1 MSSDVARGVYS
12 SSKKSS
18 KIDSKRNL
26 HNSADPVLSTTVTL
40 QAIDKYAERNHSAK
54 SLEGAKYKDRPNT
67 SKNNKKFKDKKA
79 EAQLRRHDEK
89 RVAAAVM
96 AAEAEILDTEVGGF
110 IETENEMERTH
121 KLKQT
126 ELSSHVDEQTSD
138 QIYDLSLTS
147 YSPYNVTYDRPGR
160 HLLLTGRTGHVA
172 IMDALTRTLQR
183 ELFLT
188 DNGKELNDIRS
199 STFLHNSSMFALAE
213 KKHVFIYDSVTGAEV
228 HRLGDHID
236 PLAIDYLP
244 YHWLL
249 ASVGRAGFLKYTD
262 TSTGDKVSEHRTKLG
277 PCSVMRHNPYNA
289 VMHLGHG
296 NGVVTMWSPSVSQ
309 PLVKILAHRG
319 PVVSLAND
327 LGGNFMVTAGSDM
340 QVKVWDVRTFKV
352 VHSYFSRRAVC
363 DLDISQTGVLAVG
376 SGTDV
381 TFWKDAIREKQKE
394 PYMKHRVLNGG
405 VQVKGV
411 RFRPFEDV
419 VGIGH
424 SKGFSSIVVPGVG
437 SSNYDSFENNMFADK
452 KQRQEQEVRSLMDK
466 LRPEMIQ
473 LNPEEIGG
481 VERDKKNV
489 MMEKR
494 ELAASADQK
503 PKKEKKKARGR
514 NKISKKLARKHANI
528 MDEGK
533 KKLMEKK
540 RSEAESK
547 GRGDDFM
554 SPAEKKRKKGLEE
567 GGALSRFFK

>member
-12 SSKKSS
+12 SKHSKSS
-18 KIDSKRNL
+18 DSKRNL
-26 HNSADPVLSTTVTL
+26 HNSSDPVLSTTVTL
-40 QAIDKYAERNHSAK
+40 TAIDKYAQRNHSSK
-54 SLEGAKYKDRPNT
+54 SLKGTKEKDRPNG
-67 SKNNKKFKDKKA
+67 KNANGKKRKDKKA
-79 EAQLRRHDEK
+79 EAQLMRHDEK

-96 AAEAEILDTEVGGF
+96 AAEAEILETQESGF
-110 IETENEMERTH
+110 IETESEMERTH
-121 KLKQT
+121 KLKQVS
-126 ELSSHVDEQTSD
+126 LKPHLHEQTSE
-138 QIYDLSLTS
+138 QIYDLNLTDYAP
-147 YSPYNVTYDRPGR
+147 YSVCYDRPGR
-160 HLLLTGRTGHVA
+160 HMLLTGRTGHVA
-172 IMDALTRTLQR
+172 IMDALTRTLKR

-188 DNGKELNDIRS
+188 DNGTSTNDIRS
-199 STFLHNSSMFALAE
+199 ATFLHNSSMFALAE
-213 KKHVFIYDSVTGAEV
+213 KKHVFIYDSATGAEI
-228 HRLGDHID
+228 HRLNDHID
-236 PLAIDYLP
+236 PLCLDFLP

-249 ASVGRAGFLKYTD
+249 CSVGRAGWLKYTD
-262 TSTGDKVSEHRTKLG
+262 TSTGTKVSEHRTKLG
-277 PCSVMRHNPYNA
+277 PCSVMRQNPYNA

-327 LGGNFMVTAGSDM
+327 LGGNYMVTAGADM
-340 QVKVWDVRTFKV
+340 QVKVWDVRTFQT
-352 VHSYFSRRAVC
+352 VHSYFSRNAVM
-363 DLDISQTGVLAVG
+363 DMDISQTGVLGIG

-381 TFWKDAIREKQKE
+381 TFWKDAIRVKAKE

-405 VQVKGV
+405 VSVKST

-424 SKGFSSIVVPGVG
+424 SKGFSSVVVPGVG
-437 SSNYDSFENNMFADK
+437 EANYDSFENNMFADK

-481 VERDKKNV
+481 VERDKKNI

-494 ELAASADQK
+494 DLSAAADQK

-528 MDEGK
+528 MDAGK
-533 KKLMEKK
+533 VKLMEKK
-540 RSEAESK
+540 RSEAEAT
-547 GRGDDFM
+547 GRGEGFM
-554 SPAEKKRKKGLEE
+554 TPAEKKRKKGLEE